1 MDVEYCDEIGTWL
14 LDLRENE
21 RTITDPKAL
30 PPCSS
35 IHDVYKVLDGTCK
48 INSTLGDHVGWKCG
62 ACDKKGQSQLGLN
75 EPFRAPLHRYRV
87 FQQSHLHSPTSIP
100 TVLQRGLLAVEA
112 EFAFILGRSL
122 PPRTLPYTQQELW
135 DAVAV
140 VVPAIEVVGT
150 RWSGAA
156 FQQATGFQKIADFGM
171 NQNCVLGPNG
181 VAGSSCRHDLDNVA
195 VTMWVNGQLKKTG
208 SGKNVLEHPILA
220 LGWLASHLNACQA
233 STNTHRYGGGD
244 KSGLLKGDIVMSG
257 ATVVLPASHIKP
269 GDVITASFEGVGE
282 VSVVLALPG
291 SKL

>member
-1 MDVEYCDEIGTWL
+1 MDVDYCDEIGTWL

-21 RTITDPKAL
+21 RTIADPQAL
-30 PPCSS
+30 PPC
-35 IHDVYKVLDGTCK
+35 HTLQDVYNVLSGTCK
-48 INSTLGDHVGWKCG
+48 TTSTLGDHVGWKCG
-62 ACDKKGQSQLGLN
+62 ACDPQAWTKLGLT
-75 EPFRAPLHRYRV
+75 EPFRAPLHRNRV

-112 EFAFILGRSL
+112 EFAFIMGQSL

-150 RWSGAA
+150 RWSGRA
-156 FQQATGFQKIADFGM
+156 FQQATGFQKIVDFGL

-181 VAGSSCRHDLDNVA
+181 VAGSSCRQDLDKVA
-195 VTMWVNGQLKKTG
+195 VKVCVNGVQVGTG

-220 LGWLASHLNACQA
+220 LGWLASNLNACQV

-244 KSGLLKGDIVMSG
+244 KSGLLKGDVVMSG
-257 ATVVLPASHIKP
+257 ATVVITAFKP

-282 VSVVLALPG
+282 VSVVLALPD